1 MANDLAPGG
10 TLRAAFLAVKQCIV
24 VPENDEARLALL
36 NRFID
41 EMRDAGFIQRAIAG
55 AKLNGVDVAPKRP
68 R

>member
-1 MANDLAPGG
+1 MHL
-10 TLRAAFLAVKQCIV
+10 
-24 VPENDEARLALL
+24 VPKDNEARLAPL